1 MIGLQLTITVLQY
14 LLIAVCLV
22 HAAFQTLYYVHML
35 QLNSYRHERYMK
47 WMREN
52 DDRSLPPSRMLA
64 AGPLAVMMMF
74 GFERH
79 LLSAVVYG
87 VGVLLCGIAMYCDRP
102 KKAKKPLVY
111 TPRVKRLLTTL
122 VLMTAL
128 LLALAWVFPPVLT
141 WLQHIM
147 SDGQRV
153 WIVTFSRTLPAMLL
167 VIVLTPVLLVALAN
181 KINAPIERHI
191 ADGFTKDAKR
201 ILSEMPH
208 LTVIGITGS
217 YGKTSTKNFLTALL
231 STKYN
236 VLMTPESYNTPMGVV
251 RTVRERLRA
260 SHEIFVCEMGAKN
273 RGDIREIC
281 DIVHPHHGMITAIG
295 EQHLETFKTVETIVQ
310 TKFELADALPEGGM
324 AFLNT
329 DNEYIAARDADGVE
343 AVSYGLCDGAMYH
356 ATDITVDESGS
367 SFTVTAPN
375 GESCRYITRLL
386 GAHTIQNLVGCVAVA
401 HKLGIPLAEL
411 KAPIRQMKPVE
422 HRLQLLPNGYIDDAY
437 NSNPAGFRSALD
449 VLGAMKDVRRVLV
462 TPGMVE
468 LGERQEALNEELGAY
483 AASCCDYAV
492 LVGERQAPPLK
503 KGLLS
508 QSFDEEHIFVASD
521 LHQALSYVQ
530 SLPAMRQIVLL
541 ENDLP
546 DNF

>member
-1 MIGLQLTITVLQY
+1 MP
-14 LLIAVCLV
+14 LLIITLQVVLALVCLV
-22 HAAFQTLYYVHML
+22 HATFQTLYYVHML

-52 DDRSLPPSRMLA
+52 DSRSLPPSRLLA

-74 GFERH
+74 GF
-79 LLSAVVYG
+79 SYG
-87 VGVLLCGIAMYCDRP
+87 TVSFAAHIIALLLCLVATYKDRP
-102 KKAKKPLVY
+102 KQAKKPLVY
-111 TPRVKRLLTTL
+111 TPRVKRLLVTLGVVTALVFVLAFVLPPVITWLAMTLSGGTWDYATVTTARTFPAAL
-122 VLMTAL
+122 LATVLM
-128 LLALAWVFPPVLT
+128 PVLF
-141 WLQHIM
+141 
-147 SDGQRV
+147 V
-153 WIVTFSRTLPAMLL
+153 PF
-167 VIVLTPVLLVALAN
+167 AN
-181 KINAPIERHI
+181 KLNAPIERRI
-191 ADGFTKDAKR
+191 AKGFTDDAKR

-231 STKYN
+231 SVKYN

-281 DIVHPHHGMITAIG
+281 EIVHPHHGMITAIG
-295 EQHLETFKTVETIVQ
+295 EQHLETFKTIETITD

-324 AFLNT
+324 AFLNM
-329 DNEYIAARDADGVE
+329 DNDLIAARDVDGAKVIG
-343 AVSYGLCDGAMYH
+343 YGLLDGADYRVTAMT
-356 ATDITVDESGS
+356 ADENGS
-367 SFTVTAPN
+367 RFTVVAPN
-375 GESCRYITRLL
+375 GETCDYTTRLL

-401 HKLGIPLAEL
+401 HNMGIPLADL
-411 KAPIRQMKPVE
+411 KAPIRQMKPVP

-483 AASCCDYAV
+483 AASCCDVAV

-503 KGLLS
+503 KGLLDAG
-508 QSFDEEHIFVASD
+508 FAEENIFVAFD

-530 SLPAMRQIVLL
+530 SLPAAKQIVLL

>member
-1 MIGLQLTITVLQY
+1 MQLLITILQGV
-14 LLIAVCLV
+14 LIAVCLL
-22 HAAFQTLYYVHML
+22 HATFQTLYYVHML

-74 GFERH
+74 G
-79 LLSAVVYG
+79 LQWGTVSVAVHVAAI
-87 VGVLLCGIAMYCDRP
+87 VLCLIATYKDRP
-102 KKAKKPLVY
+102 KQAKKPLVY
-111 TPRVKRLLTTL
+111 TPRVKRLLATLGVMMAL
-122 VLMTAL
+122 VLV
-128 LLALAWVFPPVLT
+128 LAWVFPPVIN
-141 WLQHIM
+141 WLQHVL
-147 SDGQRV
+147 SDGQWV
-153 WIVTFSRTLPAMLL
+153 WNGVTFARTLPAMLL
-167 VIVLTPVLLVALAN
+167 VLVLMPVLLVALAN

-191 ADGFTKDAKR
+191 ANGFTKDAKR
-201 ILSEMPH
+201 ILSEIPQ
-208 LTVIGITGS
+208 LKVIGITGS

-231 STKYN
+231 SVKYN

-295 EQHLETFKTVETIVQ
+295 EQHLETFKTIDTIVD

-329 DNEYIAARDADGVE
+329 DNDYIAARDVDGAEVI
-343 AVSYGLCDGAMYH
+343 SYGLLDGAMYH
-356 ATDITVDESGS
+356 ATDIEVDESGS
-367 SFTVTAPN
+367 RFTVTAPN
-375 GESCRYITRLL
+375 GESCEYITRLL

-508 QSFDEEHIFVASD
+508 EGFDEEHIFVASD

-530 SLPAMRQIVLL
+530 ALPAAKQIVLL

>member
-1 MIGLQLTITVLQY
+1 MQLTITILQMM
-14 LLIAVCLV
+14 LVAVCLV
-22 HAAFQTLYYVHML
+22 HATFQTLYYVHML
-35 QLNSYRHERYMK
+35 QLNSYRNERYLK

-52 DDRSLPPSRMLA
+52 DDRSLPPMRLMA
-64 AGPLAVMMMF
+64 AGPLAIMMML

-79 LLSAVVYG
+79 LLSAVAYG
-87 VGVLLCGIAMYCDRP
+87 AGVVLCLIAAYSDRP
-102 KKAKKPLVY
+102 KPAKKPLVY
-111 TPRVKRLLTTL
+111 TPRVKRLLVTIALIHVL
-122 VLMTAL
+122 VLV
-128 LLALAWVFPPVLT
+128 LAWVLPPLLG
-141 WLQHIM
+141 WLMHTIF
-147 SDGQRV
+147 DGQ
-153 WIVTFSRTLPAMLL
+153 VTWCLVAFSQTLPAALL
-167 VIVLTPVLLVALAN
+167 VIVLTPVLLTVLAN
-181 KINAPIERHI
+181 KLNAPIERRI
-191 ADGFTKDAKR
+191 AKGFTDDAKR
-201 ILSEMPH
+201 ILSEMPR
-208 LTVIGITGS
+208 LKVIGITGS

-260 SHEIFVCEMGAKN
+260 SHEIFICEMGAKN

-281 DIVHPHHGMITAIG
+281 DIVHPHHGMLTAIG
-295 EQHLETFKTVETIVQ
+295 EQHLETFKTVQTIID
-310 TKFELADALPEGGM
+310 TKFELIDALPEGGM

-329 DNEYIAARDADGVE
+329 DNDWIAARDVIGVD
-343 AVSYGLCDGAMYH
+343 AISYGLCSGAQYQ
-356 ATDITVDESGS
+356 ATDVTADENGSG
-367 SFTVTAPN
+367 FTVVAPN
-375 GESCRYITRLL
+375 GETCEYTTRLL
-386 GAHTIQNLVGCVAVA
+386 GAHNIQNLVGCIAVA
-401 HKLGIPLAEL
+401 HKLGIPLADL
-411 KAPIRQMKPVE
+411 KAAVRQMKPVA

-449 VLGAMKDVRRVLV
+449 VLGAMQDVRRVLV

-468 LGERQEALNEELGAY
+468 LGDRQDALNEELGAY
-483 AASCCDYAV
+483 AASRCDIAV
-492 LVGERQAPPLK
+492 LVGERQAPPLR

-508 QSFDEEHIFVASD
+508 QGFDEERIFVASD